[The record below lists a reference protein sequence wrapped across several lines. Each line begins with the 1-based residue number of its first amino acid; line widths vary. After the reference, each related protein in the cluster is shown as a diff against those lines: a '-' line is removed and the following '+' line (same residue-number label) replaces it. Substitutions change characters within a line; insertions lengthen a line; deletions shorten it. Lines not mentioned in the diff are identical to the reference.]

1 MNLRILDFVSKYRVS
16 SSEAMSMISTNTGC
30 LYIPRSA
37 WSVPT
42 TKIRRCPGS
51 ATYASAWVGS
61 VASAVAE
68 LIGGMG
74 FGFMVIGFVSWIDMN
89 STLVRSN
96 GLPDSSRLIDITLGI
111 NCEGKDSL
119 LGRSAFSSNL

>member
-1 MNLRILDFVSKYRVS
+1 
-16 SSEAMSMISTNTGC
+16 
-30 LYIPRSA
+30 
-37 WSVPT
+37 
-42 TKIRRCPGS
+42 
-51 ATYASAWVGS
+51 
-61 VASAVAE
+61 
-68 LIGGMG
+68 MG